1 MRRCAWFPQ
10 QQHLDFDDL
19 FRMATIDGARALG
32 METHV
37 GSLETG
43 KRADFA
49 VVALRDSDM
58 NPIEAMIRF
67 AKPADIKA
75 TFVNGSGKVFDVANI
90 QEDVRRIQH
99 ELRKADILIGLRI
112 TRMRNAR
119 LKRIGVYAGSFDPI
133 TIGHLWMIEQGA
145 RLFDR
150 LIVTV
155 GVNPDKKC
163 TFTLDERL
171 RHASRIHQVRFPMFP
186 LRHSPIDI

>member
-1 MRRCAWFPQ
+1 MFAEMRMVSA

-32 METHV
+32 MEAHV

-58 NPIEAMIRF
+58 NPLEAMIRF

-75 TFVNGSGKVFDVANI
+75 TFVNGSEKVFDVANI

-99 ELRKADILIGLRI
+99 ELRTADILIGL
-112 TRMRNAR
+112 
-119 LKRIGVYAGSFDPI
+119 
-133 TIGHLWMIEQGA
+133 E
-145 RLFDR
+145 
-150 LIVTV
+150 
-155 GVNPDKKC
+155 
-163 TFTLDERL
+163 
-171 RHASRIHQVRFPMFP
+171 SRE
-186 LRHSPIDI
+186 